1 MGDDLERVESWI
13 RAWIAQ
19 LLHLDVAHVE
29 PGQPIACY
37 GVDSIEATTLAGDLE
52 RLLGLSVRVGAVC
65 AALSAREIA
74 ERLMADRENRSCG
87 PHSLRHGRPLSA
99 CADPAPHGPQRAGR
113 TRRSAHSA

>member
-1 MGDDLERVESWI
+1 VEAVMGDDLERVESWI
-13 RAWIAQ
+13 REWIAQ

-29 PGQPIACY
+29 PGQPIAGY

-74 ERLMADRENRSCG
+74 ERLMADRENRV
-87 PHSLRHGRPLSA
+87 A
-99 CADPAPHGPQRAGR
+99 HGPQRAGR